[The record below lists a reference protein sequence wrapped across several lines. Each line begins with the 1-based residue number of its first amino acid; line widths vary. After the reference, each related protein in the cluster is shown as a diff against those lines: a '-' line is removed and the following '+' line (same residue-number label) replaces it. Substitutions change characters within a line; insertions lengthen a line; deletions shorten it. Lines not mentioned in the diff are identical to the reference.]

1 MKKHLKALTAIM
13 LMTVAVI
20 AAGCKPEDEPDNG
33 GNNDMTVTVTT
44 VEPSEI
50 TKTTA
55 ICGAEAIVS
64 EGAALTEIGVCW
76 NTRENPTVNDKLLST
91 TTWNEPFSCTL
102 TDLEPGTEYYVRAF
116 AICNSKC
123 YYGENKSFTTESNG
137 GGNGSF
143 NGHDYIDL
151 GLPSGTLWAT
161 CNVGANTPE
170 EYGDYF
176 AWGETTPK
184 TTYTWSTY
192 QYSNE
197 GWLTKYCNYSPSGY
211 NGFTDNLTTLLPEDD
226 AATANWGEGWC
237 MPTVDQWRELRDHTN
252 CAWTTQNGVNGRL
265 LTALNGNSL
274 FLPAAGYYMG
284 DELFFAGSYGD
295 HWSSSLSTN
304 CPYSAWS
311 CYFSSDYYYV
321 LYNLERCLGRS
332 VRPVLSARHN

>member
-1 MKKHLKALTAIM
+1 MKKHLKALAAIM

-33 GNNDMTVTVTT
+33 GNNDVTVTVTT

-76 NTRENPTVNDKLLST
+76 NTRENPTINDKLLST

-102 TDLEPGTEYYVRAF
+102 TGLEPGTEYYVRAF

-161 CNVGANTPE
+161 CNVGANAPE
-170 EYGDYF
+170 EYGDYI

-184 TTYTWSTY
+184 ATYNWSTY
-192 QYSNE
+192 KYCE
-197 GWLTKYCNYSPSGY
+197 GEYNQLTKYCDDPFYGN
-211 NGFTDNLTTLLPEDD
+211 NGFTDDLTILLPEDD
-226 AATANWGEGWC
+226 AATANWGNGWC
-237 MPTVDQWRELRDHTN
+237 MPTYDQWVELYENTPN
-252 CAWTTQNGVNGRL
+252 VYATQNDVDGRL
-265 LTALNGNSL
+265 FIASNGNRL
-274 FLPAAGYYMG
+274 FLPFPGYRQDNELDQADTIGYYW
-284 DELFFAGSYGD
+284 L
-295 HWSSSLSTN
+295 SSLGN
-304 CPYSAWS
+304 GIYSWDLVVASGS
-311 CYFSSDYYYV
+311 CHMGYY
-321 LYNLERCLGRS
+321 LNRGSGLS